1 MEKNIINIE
10 KLLNIS
16 EGNLKLYFH
25 HIIRENYGKTKN
37 FLDMFELCLNYS
49 LKLLEI
55 DNSEEFQTLFNQKF
69 YNYIHLL
76 IDTINIIYSTNNDV
90 FKVIPNIQFKLIDSN
105 NIYNIISVNY
115 NQFTVEC
122 IKSNQL
128 IELPIFI
135 LPLEIIEQLYF
146 ETL

>member
-1 MEKNIINIE
+1 MEKNKINIE

-25 HIIRENYGKTKN
+25 HIIRENYEKTKN
-37 FLDMFELCLNYS
+37 FLDMYELCLNYT
-49 LKLLEI
+49 LELLEI
-55 DNSEEFQTLFNQKF
+55 DNSEEFQILFHHNF
-69 YNYIHLL
+69 YNYIYMV
-76 IDTINIIYSTNNDV
+76 IDTLNFVYSTNTNIIE
-90 FKVIPNIQFKLIDSN
+90 VIPNIQFKLINDD
-105 NIYNIISVNY
+105 IYNIISVNY

-128 IELPIFI
+128 IELSIFI

>member
-1 MEKNIINIE
+1 MEKNKINIE

-16 EGNLKLYFH
+16 EGNLKLCFH
-25 HIIRENYGKTKN
+25 HIIRENYCKTKN
-37 FLDMFELCLNYS
+37 YLDMYELCFNYT
-49 LKLLEI
+49 LELLEI
-55 DNSEEFQTLFNQKF
+55 DNSEEFQTLFHHNF
-69 YNYIHLL
+69 YNYIYMV
-76 IDTINIIYSTNNDV
+76 IDTLNFVYSTNT
-90 FKVIPNIQFKLIDSN
+90 KIIEVIPNIQFKLINDD
-105 NIYNIISVNY
+105 IYNIISVNY

-128 IELPIFI
+128 IELSIFI

>member
-1 MEKNIINIE
+1 MEKNKINIE

-37 FLDMFELCLNYS
+37 FLDMYELCLKYT
-49 LKLLEI
+49 LELLEI
-55 DNSEEFQTLFNQKF
+55 DNSEEFQTLFHHNF
-69 YNYIHLL
+69 YNYIYMV
-76 IDTINIIYSTNNDV
+76 IDTLNFVYSTNTNIIE
-90 FKVIPNIQFKLIDSN
+90 VIPNIQFKLINDD
-105 NIYNIISVNY
+105 IYNIISVNY

-122 IKSNQL
+122 IKNNQL
-128 IELPIFI
+128 IELSIFI
-135 LPLEIIEQLYF
+135 LPLKIIEQLYF

>member
-1 MEKNIINIE
+1 MEKNKINIE

-37 FLDMFELCLNYS
+37 FLDMYELCLNYT
-49 LKLLEI
+49 LELLEI
-55 DNSEEFQTLFNQKF
+55 DNSEKFQTLFHHNF
-69 YNYIHLL
+69 YNYIYMV
-76 IDTINIIYSTNNDV
+76 IDTLNFVYSTNTNIIE
-90 FKVIPNIQFKLIDSN
+90 VIPNIQFKLINDD
-105 NIYNIISVNY
+105 IYNIISVNY

-122 IKSNQL
+122 IKNNQL
-128 IELPIFI
+128 IELSIFI
-135 LPLEIIEQLYF
+135 LPLKIIEQLYF

>member
-25 HIIRENYGKTKN
+25 HIIRENYSKTKN

-76 IDTINIIYSTNNDV
+76 IDTINIIYSTNNDI

>member
-1 MEKNIINIE
+1 MEKNKINIE
-10 KLLNIS
+10 KLLSIS

-37 FLDMFELCLNYS
+37 FLDMYELCLNYT
-49 LKLLEI
+49 LELLEI
-55 DNSEEFQTLFNQKF
+55 DNSEEFQTLFHHNF
-69 YNYIHLL
+69 YNYIYMV
-76 IDTINIIYSTNNDV
+76 IDTLNFVYSTNT
-90 FKVIPNIQFKLIDSN
+90 KIIEVIPNIQFKLINDD
-105 NIYNIISVNY
+105 IYNIISVNY

-128 IELPIFI
+128 IELSIFI

>member
-25 HIIRENYGKTKN
+25 HIIRENYKKTKN
-37 FLDMFELCLNYS
+37 VLDMYEVCLNYT
-49 LKLLEI
+49 LELLEI
-55 DNSEEFQTLFNQKF
+55 NNSEEFQTLFHQKF
-69 YNYIHLL
+69 NNYIYMVL
-76 IDTINIIYSTNNDV
+76 DTVNFIYSTNT
-90 FKVIPNIQFKLIDSN
+90 KIIEVIPNIQFKLINDD
-105 NIYNIISVNY
+105 IYNIISVNY

-122 IKSNQL
+122 IKNNQL

-135 LPLEIIEQLYF
+135 LPLDIIEQLYF

>member
-1 MEKNIINIE
+1 MEKNKINIE

-16 EGNLKLYFH
+16 EGNLKLCFH
-25 HIIRENYGKTKN
+25 HIIRENYEKTKN
-37 FLDMFELCLNYS
+37 FLDMYELCLNYT
-49 LKLLEI
+49 LELLEI
-55 DNSEEFQTLFNQKF
+55 DNSEEFQTLFHHNF
-69 YNYIHLL
+69 YNYIYMV
-76 IDTINIIYSTNNDV
+76 IDTLNFVYSTNTNIIE
-90 FKVIPNIQFKLIDSN
+90 VIPNIQFKLINDD
-105 NIYNIISVNY
+105 IYNIISVNY

-128 IELPIFI
+128 IELSIFI